1 MRTIELNGHTVPTQD
16 LIDAWYRGRDRG
28 EGYDLDYED
37 EDLAEDVIQE
47 MTPYEGAEA
56 AGMTKVQELDDRGEF
71 VVTWDVYKW
80 VVIADGYGP
89 WAVDVDL
96 DALGEDEE
104 EDEDDAFNVDEEVA
118 A

>member
-1 MRTIELNGHTVPTQD
+1 MSTIELDGHAVLCAD
-16 LIDAWYRGRDRG
+16 LIDAYDRGKDRG

-47 MTPYEGAEA
+47 MTPYDGAKA
-56 AGMTKVQELDDRGEF
+56 AGMTKIQELDEYGHF
-71 VVTWDVYKW
+71 VVAWDVYKW

-89 WAVDVDL
+89 WAVDVVVTD
-96 DALGEDEE
+96 G
-104 EDEDDAFNVDEEVA
+104 EVA

>member
-1 MRTIELNGHTVPTQD
+1 MSTIELDGHAVPTQD
-16 LIDAWYRGRDRG
+16 LIDAWYRGNDRG

-56 AGMTKVQELDDRGEF
+56 AGMTKIQRLDDRGAF
-71 VVTWDVYKW
+71 VVAWDVYRW

-104 EDEDDAFNVDEEVA
+104 EDEDDVFNVDEEVTA
-118 A
+118 